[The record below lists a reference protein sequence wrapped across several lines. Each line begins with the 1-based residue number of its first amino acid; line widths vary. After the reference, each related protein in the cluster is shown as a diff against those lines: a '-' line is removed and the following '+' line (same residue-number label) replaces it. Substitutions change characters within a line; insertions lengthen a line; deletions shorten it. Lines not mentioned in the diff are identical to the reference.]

1 MARKVDKSSLSYQTL
16 AQLKAVGGKTTA
28 GEIVS
33 ALQEANPDKEIASA
47 SIGSF
52 LNKFDVHK
60 VAKKTKEGNRSFYE
74 YTSKASGGD
83 VDAAYAT
90 YLGNV
95 KKGLRKTPKQKRGR
109 RSTKALAEP
118 QGMTEAQEITAS
130 VTKERP
136 KRVRGKRSTKAVTE
150 PQRMTEAQE
159 IAATITKEVMAA
171 IDKIMA
177 EKMAEIEERMD
188 KFNGVMRAL
197 IITQHGLTEAELTLL
212 TS

>member
-1 MARKVDKSSLSYQTL
+1 MARNVDKSSLSYQTL
-16 AQLKAVGGKTTA
+16 AQLKAAGGKTTA

-33 ALQEANPDKEIASA
+33 ALQEANPDKEITSA
-47 SIGSF
+47 TIGSF
-52 LNKFDVHK
+52 LNKFDMRK

-90 YLGNV
+90 FLDNV
-95 KKGLRKTPKQKRGR
+95 NKGLRKTPMQKRGR
-109 RSTKALAEP
+109 RSAKALAEP
-118 QGMTEAQEITAS
+118 QGMTEAQETTTS

-136 KRVRGKRSTKAVTE
+136 KQKRGRRSAKASAK
-150 PQRMTEAQE
+150 PRRMTEAQE
-159 IAATITKEVMAA
+159 IAATVTKEVMAA
-171 IDKIMA
+171 IDKIMV

-188 KFNGVMRAL
+188 KFNGVMQAL
-197 IITQHGLTEAELTLL
+197 IVKQHGLTEAELALL